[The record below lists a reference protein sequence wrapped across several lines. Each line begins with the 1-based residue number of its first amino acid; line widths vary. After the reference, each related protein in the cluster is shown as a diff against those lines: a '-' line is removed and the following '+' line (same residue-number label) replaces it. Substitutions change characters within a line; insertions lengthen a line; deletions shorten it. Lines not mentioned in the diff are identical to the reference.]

1 MEKLLSIIIPAYNEA
16 GIIPTTYKTI
26 DEIMSQNNISYELL
40 FIDDGSTDESYSI
53 IESIAGEHP
62 QVHGVSFSRNFGKEA
77 AIFAGLKEA
86 KGDCCVLIDCDLQH
100 PPAKI
105 PEMYRLWEE
114 GYQVVQG
121 MKSSRGK
128 ESFLHKL
135 SANFFYSLI
144 YACSDIKLKNAS
156 DFVLMDRV
164 AVDSLLEMPERAP
177 FFRGLSHW
185 IGFKTVQVEFEV
197 AERTVGTTKWS
208 LGGLFR
214 YAINNITT
222 FSSKPLQLI
231 TVMGFVFIL
240 LSVLQIIEALYR
252 YFNNTALGG
261 FTTVIILILLSNGLV
276 MVSLGIIGQYISHIY
291 NEVKARP
298 RYIVNRKC

>member
-16 GIIPTTYKTI
+16 GIIPTTFKTI
-26 DEIMSQNNISYELL
+26 DEIMKKNEISYELL
-40 FIDDGSTDESYSI
+40 FVDDGSTDESYSI
-53 IESIAGEHP
+53 IKTIAEDHP
-62 QVHGVSFSRNFGKEA
+62 QVHGISFSRNFGKEA

-105 PEMYRLWEE
+105 PEMYHLWEQ

-121 MKSSRGK
+121 MKSTRGK
-128 ESFLHKL
+128 ESLLHKM
-135 SANFFYSLI
+135 SANFFYALI

-164 AVDSLLEMPERAP
+164 AVNSLLEMPERAP

-231 TVMGFVFIL
+231 TVMGLLFIF

-252 YFNNTALGG
+252 YFTDTALGG

-298 RYIVNRKC
+298 RYIISEKC

>member
-1 MEKLLSIIIPAYNEA
+1 MEKLLSIVIPAYNEE
-16 GIIPTTYKTI
+16 GMIQTTYKTI
-26 DEIMSQNNISYELL
+26 DEIMTKNSINYELL
-40 FIDDGSTDESYSI
+40 FVDDGSTDKTYSI
-53 IESIAGEHP
+53 VESIATEHQ
-62 QVHGVSFSRNFGKEA
+62 QVHGISFSRNFGKEA
-77 AIFAGLKEA
+77 AIFAGLREC

-100 PPAKI
+100 PPTKI
-105 PEMYRLWEE
+105 PEMYKLWEE

-128 ESFLHKL
+128 ESLLHKMA
-135 SANFFYSLI
+135 ANFFYALI

-156 DFVLMDRV
+156 DFVLLDRT
-164 AVDSLLEMPERAP
+164 AINSLLEMPERAP

-185 IGFKTVQVEFEV
+185 IGFKTIQVEFEV
-197 AERTVGTTKWS
+197 ADRTVGTTKWS

-222 FSSKPLQLI
+222 FSSKPLHLI
-231 TVMGFVFIL
+231 TIMGFLFIL

-252 YFNNTALGG
+252 YFTDTALGG
-261 FTTVIILILLSNGLV
+261 FTTVIILLLLSNGLV
-276 MVSLGIIGQYISHIY
+276 MVSLGIIGQYIAHIY

-298 RYIVNRKC
+298 RYIINHKC